1 MADMYEAKN
10 TQRAVVRIGY
20 DGRVH
25 KEFRGPQAEIRF
37 ENEMKVLKYLEARKC
52 DFVPRLLDV
61 DPATLTLTTTTAA
74 RASSIWAN
82 SGCKR
87 SLESWKRSECA
98 TTIHFCAILLTEPAM
113 AAFA

>member
-1 MADMYEAKN
+1 MYEAKN

-52 DFVPRLLDV
+52 DFVPRCWMSI
-61 DPATLTLTTTTAA
+61 A
-74 RASSIWAN
+74 RI
-82 SGCKR
+82 
-87 SLESWKRSECA
+87 
-98 TTIHFCAILLTEPAM
+98 
-113 AAFA
+113 